1 MLVLEYQ
8 GFRGPAL
15 SAPQYSPLPTQGVA
29 PQDSVQGTGKQS
41 CLQTSVLG
49 FPPGCARRAL
59 GRKARSAPP
68 GTNAKGTGA
77 AASPVFT
84 YPATPEPSPGP
95 GKGFSASRG
104 LVAPRAPPVSRGTH
118 RKRAEAPEPRGARG
132 GRSARTLRPPGPIAG
147 ARAPERRE
155 PASPAPRRATLTASP
170 WPGGRPSA
178 ASLLLSRAPPR
189 NLALLRGLRSLRQ
202 RLRPGVPP
210 AASAPGPPQPR
221 GSGGARWSASGG
233 AGYGGTTEALQA
245 DGLGEASGAAVA
257 APAARATGP
266 QRPLDPTSRNG
277 AGTAAAA
284 PSTSGREG
292 EEAAR
297 PRGGGAPCALRR
309 QRPAARP

>member
-1 MLVLEYQ
+1 MTD
-8 GFRGPAL
+8 RGWL
-15 SAPQYSPLPTQGVA
+15 CRTQ
-29 PQDSVQGTGKQS
+29 SRVQGSKAVCKQAS
-41 CLQTSVLG
+41 SASLRDVHAGPWEGRHARPRPGQT
-49 FPPGCARRAL
+49 RRAPV
-59 GRKARSAPP
+59 RPPARSSRTRPRR
-68 GTNAKGTGA
+68 N
-77 AASPVFT
+77 
-84 YPATPEPSPGP
+84 PGP

-104 LVAPRAPPVSRGTH
+104 LVAPRAPPASRGNH

-170 WPGGRPSA
+170 WPGGGRPSA

-189 NLALLRGLRSLRQ
+189 NLALLRGLRSLRR

-233 AGYGGTTEALQA
+233 AGYGGTTEALRA

-284 PSTSGREG
+284 PSTRGREG

-297 PRGGGAPCALRR
+297 PRGGGALCALRR
-309 QRPAARP
+309 PRPATRP

>member
-1 MLVLEYQ
+1 MNASPGVPGASGAPHSLHLNTPHSPPRGWLRRTQSKALESKAVCKQ
-8 GFRGPAL
+8 ASSASLRDVHAGPWEGRHAR
-15 SAPQYSPLPTQGVA
+15 PRPG
-29 PQDSVQGTGKQS
+29 
-41 CLQTSVLG
+41 QT
-49 FPPGCARRAL
+49 RRAPVWPP
-59 GRKARSAPP
+59 ARSSRTRPRR
-68 GTNAKGTGA
+68 N
-77 AASPVFT
+77 
-84 YPATPEPSPGP
+84 PGP
-95 GKGFSASRG
+95 GKGLSASRG
-104 LVAPRAPPVSRGTH
+104 LVAPRAPPASQGTH
-118 RKRAEAPEPRGARG
+118 GKRAEAPEPRGA
-132 GRSARTLRPPGPIAG
+132 RSARTLRPPGPIAG
-147 ARAPERRE
+147 ARAPEGRE

-170 WPGGRPSA
+170 WPRGRPSA
-178 ASLLLSRAPPR
+178 ASLLFNRAPPR
-189 NLALLRGLRSLRQ
+189 NLALLRGLRSLRR

-266 QRPLDPTSRNG
+266 QRPLHPTSRNR

-297 PRGGGAPCALRR
+297 PRGGGARCALRR
-309 QRPAARP
+309 PRPAARP